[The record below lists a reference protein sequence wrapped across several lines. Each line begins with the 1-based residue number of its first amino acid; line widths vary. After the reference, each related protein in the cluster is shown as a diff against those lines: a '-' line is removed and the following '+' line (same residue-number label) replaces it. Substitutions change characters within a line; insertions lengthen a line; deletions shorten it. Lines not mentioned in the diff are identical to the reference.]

1 MIAAGIRVAATL
13 VILAAVLQPVA
24 PGALPVPLPE
34 HEFHEHHMGTMFRIV
49 LHAPSRS
56 VAERASARAFA
67 RIAELD
73 AGFSD
78 YRHDS
83 EVNRVSR
90 KAVDRPVE
98 VGADLFDILSRAQ
111 ALSVQSGGAFDVT
124 AGTLTRLWRRARRLG
139 RLPSPADVEAARSTS
154 GHEHLVLDAS
164 ARTVRLLRRGMRL
177 DLGGIGKGYAA
188 DAALAELRAAGVTR
202 ALVAAGGDIAAGDA
216 PPNAQGWTVRLA
228 GFEGE
233 APGSPVVLVRA
244 AVSTS
249 GDTEQ
254 WLEAGGVRYSHIVDP
269 RTGRALTERRLVSVV
284 ARSAT
289 TSDMLATAASVLGV
303 QEGVRLVE
311 GTPGAALLMGVERRG
326 RIEWTASDRWVSPG
340 GASVGR
346 ALRARVPW

>member
-1 MIAAGIRVAATL
+1 VIAAGVRWAAPL
-13 VILAAVLQPVA
+13 VLLAAVLQPAVPA
-24 PGALPVPLPE
+24 AQPAALSE

-49 LHAPSRS
+49 LHATSRS

-73 AGFSD
+73 ARFSD

-90 KAVDRPVE
+90 DAVDRPVE
-98 VGADLFDILSRAQ
+98 VSGDLFDVLSTAQ
-111 ALSVQSGGAFDVT
+111 AMSVQSGGAFDVT
-124 AGTLTRLWRRARRLG
+124 AGALTHLWRRARRLG
-139 RLPSPADVEAARSTS
+139 RLPAAADIETARRTS
-154 GHEHLVLDAS
+154 GYDALVLDAA

-188 DAALAELRAAGVTR
+188 DAALAELRGAGVTR

-216 PPNAQGWTVRLA
+216 PPDAQGWTVRLA
-228 GFEGE
+228 AFEGE
-233 APGSPVVLVRA
+233 APGSPLVLVRA

-254 WLEAGGVRYSHIVDP
+254 WLEADGVRYSHIVDP
-269 RTGRALTERRLVSVV
+269 RTGRALTERRLASVV
-284 ARSAT
+284 ARKAT
-289 TSDMLATAASVLGV
+289 TSDMLATAVSVAGV
-303 QEGVRLVE
+303 KEGVRLVE

-326 RIEWTASDRWVSPG
+326 EVEWTASARWTQ
-340 GASVGR
+340 
-346 ALRARVPW
+346 